1 GGSPATIPE
10 SGRHAESGDVTT
22 QRNVGLLS
30 GNQLLAPIQAPID
43 ACGNAVAVGGAAG
56 AGCEGGAEAE
66 YDGPGG
72 DLTSEDNVGLGNGN
86 QVFAPIQAP
95 INVCGNAVAILG
107 YASASCEGGSEAE
120 IDEPGHDSHKH
131 ADHDESAT
139 AEAAAVD
146 LGEEQLPTGGVPAVD
161 GVTGTATDLAGGL
174 PVVGDVT
181 NGLGNNVTP
190 EDVVSTATE
199 TVSGV
204 TELAGSGLL

>member
-1 GGSPATIPE
+1 M
-10 SGRHAESGDVTT
+10 
-22 QRNVGLLS
+22 
-30 GNQLLAPIQAPID
+30 
-43 ACGNAVAVGGAAG
+43 
-56 AGCEGGAEAE
+56 
-66 YDGPGG
+66 
-72 DLTSEDNVGLGNGN
+72 
-86 QVFAPIQAP
+86 FAPIQAP